1 LNRSLSV
8 ILPVHNAQAWLSES
22 VNEILEVLAE
32 LTDRF
37 ELIIL
42 DDGSTDGTWE
52 IGRDLARRYPQI
64 RPLRE
69 PVRCGGSLAIQPGL
83 REAQGDVVMA
93 HCGEAAID
101 TGEIVRLW
109 RSLEPAVA
117 PPAPKSIRA
126 AAIAAR
132 RPTFS
137 PTVSL
142 RKISSQTARPGP
154 NGGGFRLLRTG
165 TAGDVRRTM
174 ATFQEAARRTRR
186 LSVIGGTES
195 TDGQAR
201 RPNFLSHSG
210 SRAADH
216 AMDG

>member
-1 LNRSLSV
+1 V
-8 ILPVHNAQAWLSES
+8 I
-22 VNEILEVLAE
+22 AE
-32 LTDRF
+32 LPDRF

-52 IGRDLARRYPQI
+52 IGRELARRYPQV

-69 PVRCGGSLAIQPGL
+69 PIHSGGSLAIQPGL

-93 HCGEAAID
+93 HCGETAID

-109 RSLEPAVA
+109 RSLDSTPAA

-126 AAIAAR
+126 AAIASR
-132 RPTFS
+132 RPMFS
-137 PTVSL
+137 PTASL
-142 RKISSQTARPGP
+142 RNISSQAAQSRQS
-154 NGGGFRLLRTG
+154 GGGFRLLRTG

-174 ATFQEAARRTRR
+174 AAFQEAARRSRR
-186 LSVIGGTES
+186 LSPVGGTES

-210 SRAADH
+210 SRLADH
-216 AMDG
+216 AIDS